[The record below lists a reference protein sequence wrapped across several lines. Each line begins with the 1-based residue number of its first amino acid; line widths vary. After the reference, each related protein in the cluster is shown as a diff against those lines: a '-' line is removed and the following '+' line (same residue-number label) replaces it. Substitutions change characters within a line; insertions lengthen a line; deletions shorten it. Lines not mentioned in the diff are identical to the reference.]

1 MANHKSALKRAG
13 QNETRQM
20 RNRISK
26 TRMKN
31 MVKKVKE
38 AIEARS
44 PQDAKAALLKA
55 QSVIDKV
62 AAKGVIHKNTA
73 ARKISRLTKKIS
85 GLGS

>member
-13 QNETRQM
+13 QNKVRQM

-31 MVKKVKE
+31 VVKKVKE
-38 AIEARS
+38 TLQSGA
-44 PQDAKAALLKA
+44 PLDAKQAMKEA
-55 QSVIDKV
+55 QKVIDQV

-73 ARKISRLTKKIS
+73 ARKISRLSKKIAA
-85 GLGS
+85 LGS